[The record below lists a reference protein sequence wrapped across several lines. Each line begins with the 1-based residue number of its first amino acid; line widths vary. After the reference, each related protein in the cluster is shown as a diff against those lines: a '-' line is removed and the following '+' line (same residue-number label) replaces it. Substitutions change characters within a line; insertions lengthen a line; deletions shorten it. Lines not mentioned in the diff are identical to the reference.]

1 MYIMM
6 KMMDD
11 GRWMMDELWGGGE
24 GRNTIKRL

>member
-1 MYIMM
+1 M